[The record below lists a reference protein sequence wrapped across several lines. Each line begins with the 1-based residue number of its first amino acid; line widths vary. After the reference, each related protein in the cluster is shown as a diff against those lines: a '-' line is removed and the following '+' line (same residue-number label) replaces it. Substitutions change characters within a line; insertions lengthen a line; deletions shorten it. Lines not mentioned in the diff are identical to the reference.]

1 MDNDFKKIME
11 KIYEEEKKLNPEEY
25 LKLNN
30 ICYINHI
37 RKNGISFIKKNIKEK
52 NFQKEIT
59 NLKKKNIKQQIK
71 EEKEKIKKSTS
82 KEMKKILN
90 EEILR
95 LEKEIDE
102 IDFSKI
108 IMKFK
113 KFYNDAIY
121 EITEEEYV
129 YDKILDLFYQE
140 YKKNVETE
148 CDMNE
153 KNNMLAQTYKYINDD
168 EQYEKYKLLKINDY
182 RKLVKVRFFHLTDTR
197 IEDENYIFLDKS
209 LSEKICEKLKDLKD
223 KGYIKELS
231 LRPNYCFKISKII
244 PSAEEIE
251 FGKVFK
257 FANLNQVLPTKL
269 YSIENEDTL
278 WINIEKKNITFEE
291 ILKDF
296 EIIKNDIIR
305 TQVIHCEYFEEKGKF
320 YISHMD
326 HEYIFYSLE
335 EYVKR
340 LSDIKQ
346 KGNILKRIK
355 TFKIDNSKIPFILED
370 GMNVLLFFLNEY
382 FKSEKLL
389 LEYFQKIN

>member
-140 YKKNVETE
+140 YKK
-148 CDMNE
+148 M
-153 KNNMLAQTYKYINDD
+153 
-168 EQYEKYKLLKINDY
+168 
-182 RKLVKVRFFHLTDTR
+182 
-197 IEDENYIFLDKS
+197 
-209 LSEKICEKLKDLKD
+209 
-223 KGYIKELS
+223 
-231 LRPNYCFKISKII
+231 
-244 PSAEEIE
+244 
-251 FGKVFK
+251 
-257 FANLNQVLPTKL
+257 
-269 YSIENEDTL
+269 
-278 WINIEKKNITFEE
+278 
-291 ILKDF
+291 
-296 EIIKNDIIR
+296 
-305 TQVIHCEYFEEKGKF
+305 
-320 YISHMD
+320 
-326 HEYIFYSLE
+326 
-335 EYVKR
+335 
-340 LSDIKQ
+340 
-346 KGNILKRIK
+346 
-355 TFKIDNSKIPFILED
+355 
-370 GMNVLLFFLNEY
+370 
-382 FKSEKLL
+382 
-389 LEYFQKIN
+389 